1 VPSQGSP
8 GSALIGPGQGSSQGT
23 DTQLVPYESV
33 YGQFRTQA
41 LSDVDRQVIPEQ
53 QRALVRAYFGDT
65 TP

>member
-1 VPSQGSP
+1 
-8 GSALIGPGQGSSQGT
+8 
-23 DTQLVPYESV
+23 V